1 MGAINTDTGQYEPP
15 YAASGKKYTCPE
27 CGHGVKWTCPHTRQ
41 GKHVSAFYS
50 HLPGHAC
57 EFYEHPSESLMHKE
71 AKRQI
76 AWLVNHGEILTF
88 TSTCKSCKT
97 DDPIH
102 TTIADN
108 TALEEYSFDPTNR
121 LLKADIGVIN
131 ADKTT
136 ALLIEILHTHPT
148 EDRPEP
154 WVEIRA
160 SHTIE
165 SISNGKF
172 TFKCIRGD
180 HQCAGCIEQEQKKLE
195 EKKQL
200 EEQRKRDV
208 ENRRIEFEKEQQRKR
223 EQDEKDRLD
232 QIERVKKQKEEDEAR
247 RSRAIEADKKRRE
260 EDAPKVAAYIAS
272 LSPEGL
278 KMHYLTAEML
288 KTRYDPRRTNGYL
301 EWIKTVG
308 SSH

>member
-1 MGAINTDTGQYEPP
+1 MGAINTDTGLYEPP
-15 YAASGKKYTCPE
+15 HAASGKKYTCPE
-27 CGHGVKWTCPHTRQ
+27 CGHGVKWTCPHMRQ
-41 GKHVSAFYS
+41 GKHVNAFFS

-76 AWLVNHGEILTF
+76 AWLVNHGKILTF
-88 TSTCKSCKT
+88 TSLCESCKT

-102 TTIADN
+102 TTTADN

-121 LLKADIGVIN
+121 HLRADIGVIN
-131 ADKTT
+131 PDKTI
-136 ALLIEILHTHPT
+136 ALLIEILHTHST

-165 SISNGKF
+165 SISNGIF
-172 TFKCIRGD
+172 TFKCTRGD

-200 EEQRKRDV
+200 EEKRKLD
-208 ENRRIEFEKEQQRKR
+208 EEKKRIEFEKEQQRKR
-223 EQDEKDRLD
+223 EQMEKDRLEEV
-232 QIERVKKQKEEDEAR
+232 ERVKKQKEEDEAR
-247 RSRAIEADKKRRE
+247 RSKAIEADKKRRE

-272 LSPEGL
+272 LSPEEL
-278 KMHYLTAEML
+278 QMHYLTAEML